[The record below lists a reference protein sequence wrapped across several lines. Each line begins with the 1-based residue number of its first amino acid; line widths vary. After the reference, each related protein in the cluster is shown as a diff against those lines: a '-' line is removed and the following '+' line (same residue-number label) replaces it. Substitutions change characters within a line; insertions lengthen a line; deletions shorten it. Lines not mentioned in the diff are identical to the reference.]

1 MDCAGKTKC
10 CKKQTL
16 RLLSPE
22 TKSIYTHHT
31 HKTSLLKVFHV
42 YLEGSKPHEP
52 VEAVVVGRNKAGAAT
67 NSAWFAVELNLKP
80 VSSLSMWAERTV
92 VCTFQYYLC
101 PLLCYTVH

>member
-22 TKSIYTHHT
+22 TKSIYIHHTHEQSVSALTRSYYT

-52 VEAVVVGRNKAGAAT
+52 VEAVVVGRNKAGATT

-80 VSSLSMWAERTV
+80 VSSRLAPIMPA
-92 VCTFQYYLC
+92 
-101 PLLCYTVH
+101 